1 MTNKSVISRESFDSL
16 CDYSLQLNR
25 WLLKPIGAWPLSSSS
40 KLERIVSFFLIVLCY
55 GFILFTVI
63 PCLFHIVL
71 EDENLHMKL
80 KVFGPLSHWFI
91 GGINYTT
98 LLLRNKE
105 IHYCIK
111 HMQTDWKIVNRAKDQ
126 EVMMKYAKVGR
137 YIAALCAVFMQSGV
151 LTYCVVT
158 AFSTQIIKIG
168 NETKIVHMLPCA
180 VYKELIS
187 IDTSPTNEIVLVSQF
202 VSGFIVNS
210 IAVGA
215 ISIGAVFTA
224 HACGQ
229 LTIITRW
236 IREYINRSKDNNKN
250 VVINEIGDIVEY
262 HLRILSFIAGIENV
276 LNRFCFME
284 LFKSTLDISMLG
296 YYILTEW
303 ADHDIRN
310 LTTYFMI
317 LTSMSF
323 NIFIVCYI
331 GDILMEQC
339 RKVGEVL
346 YMTNWYYLP
355 CKDILDLILII
366 SRSNA
371 VIKITAGKLTHMS
384 IYTFGNVMKTTFTY
398 FNLLRHVT

>member
-1 MTNKSVISRESFDSL
+1 MPSNALSFHIFIIILYHFFFHIISIKFIKSLSHYSLNNHQLLIRIYICVYRCNKLWRLTKLIDQLIIVQRTLRKRYATWWALLLLLEIFDSDISTTSMDTMTNKSVISKESFDSL

-25 WLLKPIGAWPLSSSS
+25 WLLKPIGAWPSSSSSS
-40 KLERIVSFFLIVLCY
+40 KLERIVSFFLILLCY

-98 LLLRNKE
+98 LLLQNKE
-105 IHYCIK
+105 IRYCIE

-126 EVMMKYAKVGR
+126 EIMMRYAKIGR

-168 NETKIVHMLPCA
+168 NETRIIHMLPCA

-187 IDTSPTNEIVLVSQF
+187 IDTSPTNEIVLISQF

-215 ISIGAVFTA
+215 ISIGAVFAA

-250 VVINEIGDIVEY
+250 VVINEIGEIVEY
-262 HLRILSFIAGIENV
+262 HLRIL
-276 LNRFCFME
+276 R
-284 LFKSTLDISMLG
+284 
-296 YYILTEW
+296 
-303 ADHDIRN
+303 
-310 LTTYFMI
+310 
-317 LTSMSF
+317 
-323 NIFIVCYI
+323 
-331 GDILMEQC
+331 
-339 RKVGEVL
+339 
-346 YMTNWYYLP
+346 
-355 CKDILDLILII
+355 
-366 SRSNA
+366 
-371 VIKITAGKLTHMS
+371 
-384 IYTFGNVMKTTFTY
+384 
-398 FNLLRHVT
+398 

>member
-1 MTNKSVISRESFDSL
+1 
-16 CDYSLQLNR
+16 
-25 WLLKPIGAWPLSSSS
+25 
-40 KLERIVSFFLIVLCY
+40 
-55 GFILFTVI
+55 
-63 PCLFHIVL
+63 
-71 EDENLHMKL
+71 
-80 KVFGPLSHWFI
+80 
-91 GGINYTT
+91 
-98 LLLRNKE
+98 
-105 IHYCIK
+105 
-111 HMQTDWKIVNRAKDQ
+111 MQTDWKIVNRAKDQ
-126 EVMMKYAKVGR
+126 QVMMKYAKIGR
-137 YIAALCAVFMQSGV
+137 YIAALCAIFMQTGV

-158 AFSTQIIKIG
+158 AFSTRIIEIG
-168 NETKIVHMLPCA
+168 NETRIVHMLPCP

-187 IDTSPTNEIVLVSQF
+187 IDTSPTNEIVLISQF

-229 LTIITRW
+229 LTIIKRW

-250 VVINEIGDIVEY
+250 VVINEIGEIVEY
-262 HLRILSFIAGIENV
+262 HLRILNFIEGIEDV

-323 NIFIVCYI
+323 NIFIICYI

-355 CKDILDLILII
+355 YKDILDLILII

-371 VIKITAGKLTHMS
+371 VIKITAGKLTNMS